1 MGLVDLKV
9 SEDSTDHD
17 LTRILHLMSEPVL
30 KKFGRYFLLDQI
42 GEGGM
47 AEIFRARM
55 AAPGESGRF
64 VVIKRIQG
72 ANSDNPE
79 FAQMF
84 KAEVQVTMRFTHPN
98 IVQLYE
104 SGEESGLQY
113 IAMEW
118 VEGRNLRQLL
128 SKTAQRQQR
137 IPISASCYMIEQVAA
152 GLHYAHSFK
161 DRITGEP
168 LKLVHRDVSP
178 QNILVSYDGNIKIID
193 FGIAKAS
200 TNGEATRAGVI
211 KGKLSYLSPEQ
222 VLGDVLDGRSDLFAL
237 GIVLWELL
245 TAKRLFAAE
254 GENEFQVLKMIESC
268 TTHVKPPS
276 VFNPEVPPELD
287 LVVMQAL
294 KRDPDKRFQTGEEF
308 SRALKRILSQ
318 FYPEFGSSD
327 LSTFVKKQFQDQIVD
342 DRKLLQQLN
351 GKAEELIAMGAK
363 APEAP
368 PANIPGKVPT
378 ARESTRMTSFS
389 SKFDK
394 DQMNQADQ
402 IAVVAPPDRQMKIP
416 AARVGAASGPK
427 QAPEMANRVGRTGTM
442 GSSIP
447 EDPVSTGSG
456 SPLSKVV
463 GFLLVCAAAGFLYL
477 NPDWIGSFRSPA
489 GSTQERKENSPPS
502 QAPLP
507 KNRIIFRIFPDVG
520 AKKARVTLNSVEVSP
535 QTRAADL
542 VLGDSLDVTVE
553 HPDFMIFHKE
563 FAVRA
568 DQLSPSG
575 DYVMDVQ
582 LEPKVYGVFSLSTIP
597 ELAEVEFVNLDQG
610 QSASA
615 EKGMVFTTPI
625 YGQKLP
631 VGNYKV
637 IIRNKL
643 LSVGKVLQI
652 EVKEGGQVVRNGV
665 ALEPITGKN

>member
-1 MGLVDLKV
+1 M
-9 SEDSTDHD
+9 T
-17 LTRILHLMSEPVL
+17 EPVL

-128 SKTAQRQQR
+128 SKISQRQQR
-137 IPISASCYMIEQVAA
+137 IPISAACYMIEQVAA
-152 GLHYAHSFK
+152 GLHYAHFFK

-168 LKLVHRDVSP
+168 LNLVHRDVSP

-222 VLGDVLDGRSDLFAL
+222 VLGEVLDGRSDLFAL

-245 TAKRLFAAE
+245 TSKRLFVAE

-276 VFNPEVPPELD
+276 VYNPEVPPELD

-294 KRDPDKRFQTGEEF
+294 KRDPEKRFQTGEDF
-308 SRALKRILSQ
+308 SRAMKRILAQ

-351 GKAEELIAMGAK
+351 GKAEELIALGAK
-363 APEAP
+363 SPD
-368 PANIPGKVPT
+368 ANSAGST
-378 ARESTRMTSFS
+378 AKSASVREPTRMTSFS
-389 SKFDK
+389 SKYDK
-394 DQMNQADQ
+394 DQVRQADQ
-402 IAVVAPPDRQMKIP
+402 IAVVAPPNRQVKVPVARAGVP
-416 AARVGAASGPK
+416 AGDPK
-427 QAPEMANRVGRTGTM
+427 PVPDLPERAGRTGT
-442 GSSIP
+442 GYSYFP
-447 EDPVSTGSG
+447 EQPKRTEPA
-456 SPLSKVV
+456 SPFFRIVAV
-463 GFLLVCAAAGFLYL
+463 LLICAAGGFWYL
-477 NPDWIGSFRSPA
+477 NPDLVGTFRSPA
-489 GSTQERKENSPPS
+489 ANLPPVVANATPS
-502 QAPLP
+502 SGMAPRA
-507 KNRIIFRIFPDVG
+507 KMVFRIFPDLG
-520 AKKARVTLNSVEVSP
+520 AKKARVTLNSAEVSP
-535 QTRAADL
+535 ANRMAMIP
-542 VLGDSLDVTVE
+542 VGEPLDVTVE
-553 HPDFMIFHKE
+553 HTDFMSFHKE
-563 FAVRA
+563 FVVHPS
-568 DQLSPSG
+568 DLSPAG
-575 DYVMDVQ
+575 DYVLDIQ
-582 LEPKVYGVFSLSTIP
+582 LEPKVYGIFSLSTIP

-610 QSASA
+610 QSGGGDKAI
-615 EKGMVFTTPI
+615 MFTTPI

-631 VGNYKV
+631 VGNYRV
-637 IIRNKL
+637 IIRNKML
-643 LSVGKVLQI
+643 NVGKVLQV

-665 ALEPITGKN
+665 ALEPIPGKH